1 MNTLPLLA
9 QGLAL
14 RKALIYGKDWRS
26 HTGLLAALCFPPS
39 MLRAIRKHEEDI
51 CKLFLNVV
59 AVDMPSI
66 TVHGVTDLE
75 QVQRTHPV
83 KDCVSGGCSDAYF
96 LPHHGRREWTS
107 TCSTAGGQVIEHII
121 QTTTWHVSELET
133 GELLVVPDTSTPST
147 FPNRHGLRRESLS
160 GSILESFISLFSFL
174 RSSGSLLFILCARL
188 SFCHYHTMEEVS
200 TVLKALKDIVVQNH

>member
-1 MNTLPLLA
+1 MFSYFPGAAEPALNTLPLLA
-9 QGLAL
+9 QDRAL

-26 HTGLLAALCFPPS
+26 HTGLLAALRLHPPF

-83 KDCVSGGCSDAYF
+83 KDCVSGGFSDAYF

-107 TCSTAGGQVIEHII
+107 TCSAAGGQVIEHII
-121 QTTTWHVSELET
+121 QTT
-133 GELLVVPDTSTPST
+133 P
-147 FPNRHGLRRESLS
+147 
-160 GSILESFISLFSFL
+160 
-174 RSSGSLLFILCARL
+174 
-188 SFCHYHTMEEVS
+188 
-200 TVLKALKDIVVQNH
+200 